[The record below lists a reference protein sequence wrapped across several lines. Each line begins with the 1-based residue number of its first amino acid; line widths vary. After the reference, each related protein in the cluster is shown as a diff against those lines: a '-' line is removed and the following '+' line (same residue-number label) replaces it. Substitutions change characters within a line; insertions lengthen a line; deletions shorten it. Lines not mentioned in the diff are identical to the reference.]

1 MGQTQRLS
9 TGRARGGR
17 TGRSD
22 GQGGVQT
29 GFMDQHA
36 ATGGTDDGSDQF
48 PRAQK
53 TRLHSKRPH
62 HTKKDRMRNEFE
74 STGGERSFYG
84 VGRGV
89 SWMGPP
95 SNQTPQG
102 GGDTPPIPP
111 LLGWVERARDRG
123 PRWVYREPGKA
134 RCIFT
139 AKAHC
144 LIGSPLVAHVWF
156 LF

>member
-1 MGQTQRLS
+1 MDQTQRLS
-9 TGRARGGR
+9 TVRARGGR

-53 TRLHSKRPH
+53 TGLHSKRPH

-74 STGGERSFYG
+74 STGGMRSFYG

-95 SNQTPQG
+95 SNKPTKEG
-102 GGDTPPIPP
+102 GYPPIPP
-111 LLGWVERARDRG
+111 LCGWVERARDRG
-123 PRWVYREPGKA
+123 PRWVYSEPGKA

-139 AKAHC
+139 AKAH
-144 LIGSPLVAHVWF
+144 LVVHVWF